1 MANSQSWLDGPQVP
15 GEFDN
20 PDRVSNYPGE
30 ALGLTKSG
38 PGSQA
43 SLIRRVGGILIDW
56 VICLIITGA
65 IYPFFGPSAQQLDTW
80 NDPLIVFN
88 SFAAT
93 RTPIIFLIL
102 GTVSVWLFARTPG
115 QWAMKMGV
123 ARIDQRD
130 QPVGFVRAFAR
141 SLMTLLLLPPAITDS
156 DMRGMHDRATGT
168 VVIRG

>member
-1 MANSQSWLDGPQVP
+1 M
-15 GEFDN
+15 
-20 PDRVSNYPGE
+20 
-30 ALGLTKSG
+30 
-38 PGSQA
+38 
-43 SLIRRVGGILIDW
+43 
-56 VICLIITGA
+56 
-65 IYPFFGPSAQQLDTW
+65 
-80 NDPLIVFN
+80 FN